1 MGQHQWY
8 MHLSQWYVHRS
19 RLDGADTR
27 VIKSAVQQLRK
38 DCADKGI
45 NLVIGLGPTLLADL
59 TDDVPNDFR
68 AYETFVST
76 DGSGKE
82 AKGTQEELLFW
93 LNSEKRDEVW
103 KAQWDARQAL
113 KGHMKVARETMTVIF
128 LRRQK
133 NLSSVGR
140 PRRQCSSSGLTRP
153 VTVCR
158 PH

>member
-1 MGQHQWY
+1 MDQHR
-8 MHLSQWYVHRS
+8 WYVHRS
-19 RLDGADTR
+19 RLDGADTG

-38 DCADKGI
+38 DCADTGI

-59 TDDVPNDFR
+59 TDDVPKDFR
-68 AYETFVST
+68 AYETLVST

-82 AKGTQEELLFW
+82 AKGTQEELLVW
-93 LNSEKRDEVW
+93 LNSENRDEVW
-103 KAQWDARQAL
+103 KAQWDAREAL
-113 KGHMKVARETMTVIF
+113 EAHVKVARETMTFIF

-140 PRRQCSSSGLTRP
+140 PGRQCSSSDLTRP
-153 VTVCR
+153 VTVCH